1 VRKRITWILWLL
13 PAAFLLVFY
22 FQPLA
27 AIFARVGNQTLAEG
41 IGSFNL
47 SRIADTLGFTL
58 YQAFLSTILTLILGL
73 PAAYIFARFNFH
85 GKKLLRTLST
95 IPFILPTVVVAAS
108 LNTLL
113 GPRGWANIL
122 LMNVFGLENPP
133 IAFVNSL
140 GAILT
145 AHVFYNVSVIIR
157 LVGTAWS
164 QLDTRLN
171 QAARVLGASSR
182 KAFFEVTLPLLMPV
196 ILSATLL
203 VFLFDF
209 TSFGVVMLLGGPQ
222 NVTLEVE
229 IYTQAM
235 YLLNLPMAG
244 VLSLIQLLMTLG
256 ITIFYTR
263 AGKREIR
270 MTPRVNEE
278 GVRKAKNWK
287 EKLFIG
293 MVSISLVIML
303 VLPLISLGMRSIT
316 RMDANRGQRGE
327 VQTGITLDYY
337 RQLFVNERE
346 SIFYVPPIVA
356 IRNSLYY
363 GLITV
368 IISVS
373 LGTLAAFALNRPGK
387 FNRWMDAVFML
398 PMGTSAVTLGLG
410 FILVFNKPPID
421 IRTFPILLPI
431 AHSLVAIPFVVRTL
445 KPVIASIPVNLKQAA
460 SVLGASPLKVVR
472 EVDLPIIAKAL
483 SVSALFSFTISLGEF
498 GATSFLAR
506 PEMPTIPV
514 AIFRYLSQP
523 GAANYGQA
531 MAMATILM
539 LVCTLSV
546 LLMEWVDSNIFLR
559 K

>member
-1 VRKRITWILWLL
+1 VRKNITWVLWLL
-13 PAAFLLVFY
+13 PVAFLVVFY
-22 FQPLA
+22 LQPLA
-27 AIFARVGNQTLAEG
+27 AIFMRVGNQIVAEG
-41 IGSFNL
+41 IGSFSF
-47 SRIADTLGFTL
+47 SRIVETLIFTL
-58 YQAFLSTILTLILGL
+58 YQASLSTILTLILGL
-73 PAAYIFARFNFH
+73 PAAYIFARFNFP

-113 GPRGWANIL
+113 GPRGWANIF

-133 IAFVNSL
+133 IVFVNSL

-164 QLDTRLN
+164 QMDARLS

-182 KAFFEVTLPLLMPV
+182 KAFFEVTLPLLSPV

-209 TSFGVVMLLGGPQ
+209 TSFGVVLLLGGPQ

-244 VLSLIQLLMTLG
+244 VLSLVQLLMTLG
-256 ITIFYTR
+256 ITVLYTQ
-263 AGKREIR
+263 AGRREIPLA
-270 MTPRVNEE
+270 PRVNEE
-278 GVRKAKNWK
+278 GMHKAKNWK
-287 EKLFIG
+287 EKLIIG
-293 MVSISLVIML
+293 IVSISLVIML

-316 RMDANRGQRGE
+316 RMEANRGQRE
-327 VQTGITLDYY
+327 DVRTGITFEYY
-337 RQLFVNERE
+337 QQLFVNQRQ
-346 SIFYVPPIVA
+346 SIFYVPPITA

-363 GLITV
+363 GIITV
-368 IISVS
+368 IISIT
-373 LGTLAAFALNRPGK
+373 LGSLAAFALNKPGR
-387 FNRWMDAVFML
+387 FNQWMDAVFML

-421 IRTFPILLPI
+421 LRTFPILLPI
-431 AHSLVAIPFVVRTL
+431 AHSLVAIPFVVRTI
-445 KPVIASIPVNLKQAA
+445 KPVIATIPANLKQAA

-472 EVDLPIIAKAL
+472 EVDIPIIAKAL
-483 SVSALFSFTISLGEF
+483 SVSAIFSFTISMGEF

-523 GAANYGQA
+523 GASNYGQA

-539 LVCTLSV
+539 IVCALSV
-546 LLMEWVDSNIFLR
+546 LMMEWLDSNAFLR